1 VSKAAKRPRSE
12 PKASEGGPLQS
23 AAPPA
28 GLTRANLAERSLV
41 CLERGGRLSPDVW
54 LVESAAGRVVV
65 KDFAARGRLV
75 RATLGRW
82 LVRHECRIHRRLAA
96 HPAVPR
102 LLGRVDAFAF
112 VLEHRGGVRFSRRR
126 PWTFSPEFG
135 DRLDA
140 CVRELH
146 ALGVVH
152 LDLRHR
158 SNVRVGLDGAPVL
171 IDFGSAL
178 GFRPGGIA
186 QRLLLPLLGLADRS
200 AVRKWRR
207 RLSVQTPAGTAGGAS
222 DGSRG
227 ASLPTK

>member
-1 VSKAAKRPRSE
+1 M
-12 PKASEGGPLQS
+12 S
-23 AAPPA
+23 AAPPP

-54 LVESAAGRVVV
+54 LVESEVGRVVV
-65 KDFAARGRLV
+65 KDFAARGRFV
-75 RATLGRW
+75 RATLGPW
-82 LVRHECRIHRRLAA
+82 LVRHECRIYRRLEA

-102 LLGRVDAFAF
+102 LLGRLDSLAFA
-112 VLEHRGGVRFSRRR
+112 VEHRGGVRFSRRR

-135 DRLDA
+135 HRLDA

-158 SNVRVGLDGAPVL
+158 SNLRAGLDGAPVL

-178 GFRPGGIA
+178 SFRPGGLA
-186 QRLLLPLLGLADRS
+186 QRLVLPLLGLADRW

-207 RLSVQTPAGTAGGAS
+207 RLADYPAAPADVAGGAS
-222 DGSRG
+222 EGPRGESR
-227 ASLPTK
+227 PTK

>member
-1 VSKAAKRPRSE
+1 
-12 PKASEGGPLQS
+12 LS
-23 AAPPA
+23 AAGPP

-54 LVESAAGRVVV
+54 LVESGAERVVV

-75 RATLGRW
+75 RALLAPW
-82 LVRHECRIHRRLAA
+82 FVRHECGIYRRLES

-102 LLGRVDAFAF
+102 LLGRIDALAFA
-112 VLEHRGGVRFSRRR
+112 VEHRAGVRFSRRR
-126 PWTFSPEFG
+126 PWTFSREFG

-158 SNVRVGLDGAPVL
+158 SNVRAGLDGAPVL

-178 GFRPGGIA
+178 SFRPGGLA
-186 QRLLLPLLGLADRS
+186 QRLALPLLALADRS

-207 RLSVQTPAGTAGGAS
+207 RLSDYSDAAADAGGGAS
-222 DGSRG
+222 EGARGESR
-227 ASLPTK
+227 PTK